1 MHVHALDQVAP
12 LLLTLLIKRRG
23 VSFHRW
29 MEKQNAN
36 ALKKRK
42 KAEIKRISTLVC

>member
-12 LLLTLLIKRRG
+12 LLLTLLIKRR